1 MDECKLQ
8 IRDNVR
14 LELEHLKVGIDAMC
28 DNNAQIVSEYETLIE
43 IAKYLL
49 KEAEEIQQRLEEEN
63 KRLLEKHKRL
73 TETVNRRKKLL
84 TQIEEVLKK
93 VEDFTCGYDD
103 EFINAKTSFERFM
116 IYTKKK
122 EGIDISQAY
131 NSFVESEKNK

>member
-63 KRLLEKHKRL
+63 KRL